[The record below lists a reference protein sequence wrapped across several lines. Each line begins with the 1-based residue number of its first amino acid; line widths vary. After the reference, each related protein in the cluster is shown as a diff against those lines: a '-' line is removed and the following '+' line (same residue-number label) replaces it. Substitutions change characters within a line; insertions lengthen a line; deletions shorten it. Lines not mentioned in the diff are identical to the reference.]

1 MCVLAKIEDD
11 NDGCDIPDTHDNHI
25 RDDTIV
31 HDSHA
36 VHTGCPTIL
45 FPLCFWLFLSFL
57 IRYRNGFIVLS
68 TALSML
74 IIKHIFILFLDEIL
88 GRIFAK

>member
-1 MCVLAKIEDD
+1 MWLLAKIEDD

-36 VHTGCPTIL
+36 VH
-45 FPLCFWLFLSFL
+45 
-57 IRYRNGFIVLS
+57 NNN
-68 TALSML
+68 TAMSC
-74 IIKHIFILFLDEIL
+74 
-88 GRIFAK
+88 